1 MTPFLPHS
9 ASAKGRAFSKH
20 AATEVIDNTQ
30 IAKDFRRV
38 NERVESER
46 KVEVKAVASFVL
58 ILSIVIVTTLVV
70 ILLVLNKRVARE
82 ENKEIIVPTV
92 EIVNVVAADHT
103 VKIFTQGVVE
113 SARETMLA
121 AEVGGRVI
129 KISPAFKQGGVVKK
143 GERLL
148 QIDPSDYRTA
158 LAAAEVQRTEM
169 ELALE
174 LEKARVQQAKLDWEK
189 LGSGSEPLNPLVLRA
204 PYLAAAEANAASAI
218 EASAKARRDVERTE
232 IIAPFDAGLR
242 SANAEVGAVVTP
254 GSTVAELY
262 ASSDLEVRLP
272 LSLED
277 FGFLA
282 RNADGKVSGKIIL
295 KGKIGGQEYV
305 WYAETARVDP
315 EIDRSTLSAHIAVKV
330 LPAIGTAFPL
340 PPVGLFVDAEIF
352 GKTLADII
360 EIPRRALLENKR
372 AIVVMEDDKIAF
384 RELTVPRLT
393 RHTALVSEG
402 LKAGDRV
409 VLTRLSAPVA
419 GMEVEIEIGAEK
431 EKK

>member
-1 MTPFLPHS
+1 
-9 ASAKGRAFSKH
+9 
-20 AATEVIDNTQ
+20 
-30 IAKDFRRV
+30 
-38 NERVESER
+38 
-46 KVEVKAVASFVL
+46 
-58 ILSIVIVTTLVV
+58 VTTLVV

-82 ENKEIIVPTV
+82 ENKEIIIPAVK
-92 EIVNVVAADHT
+92 ILDVVAADHT

-121 AEVGGRVI
+121 AEVGGRVME
-129 KISPAFKQGGVVKK
+129 ISPAFKQGGVVKA

-148 QIDPSDYRTA
+148 QIDPADYRTA
-158 LAAAEVQRTEM
+158 LAAAEVQRTEA

-174 LEKARVQQAKLDWEK
+174 LERARVQQAKLDWEK
-189 LGSGSEPLNPLVLRA
+189 LGSGNEPLNPLVLRK
-204 PYLAAAEANAASAI
+204 PYLAAAEASAASAV
-218 EASAKARRDVERTE
+218 EAAAKARRDVERTE
-232 IIAPFDAGLR
+232 ILAPFDAGLR
-242 SANAEVGAVVTP
+242 SANAEVGAVVAP
-254 GSTVAELY
+254 GTMVAELY

-282 RNADGKVSGKIIL
+282 LNADGKVSGKIIL

-372 AIVVMEDDKIAF
+372 AIVVMEDDNIAF

-402 LKAGDRV
+402 LDVGDRL
-409 VLTRLSAPVA
+409 VLTRLSTPVA
-419 GMEVEIEIGAEK
+419 GMEVEIKIVAEK
-431 EKK
+431 EEK